1 MSILILCVGLTDR
14 VQVDVDLA
22 MNGIEQMLK
31 SQQLTFAFVG
41 VAPSMVLL
49 YGIVRW
55 LRNLSGTA
63 DSSSTVALRKRV
75 WYSLRCVDFRCTCQ
89 STSNHVIVIRTID
102 HILTDAVDQ
111 RDRKAKSLDH
121 QLNGLL
127 LIEATTLREYAA
139 SSTFPTRDRAI
150 RDAFLDDVRSLERA
164 STGLKAKI
172 RVFDRL
178 SRSYARYLEV

>member
-1 MSILILCVGLTDR
+1 
-14 VQVDVDLA
+14 

-75 WYSLRCVDFRCTCQ
+75 WYSLRC
-89 STSNHVIVIRTID
+89 IVVRYIRYN
-102 HILTDAVDQ
+102 V
-111 RDRKAKSLDH
+111 
-121 QLNGLL
+121 
-127 LIEATTLREYAA
+127 
-139 SSTFPTRDRAI
+139 
-150 RDAFLDDVRSLERA
+150 
-164 STGLKAKI
+164 
-172 RVFDRL
+172 
-178 SRSYARYLEV
+178 